1 MSSLRTSSLIF
12 VTDRLRVATR
22 LCGLADLRVLW
33 RRLEATVPAL
43 AGDNMTGSALNL
55 TDVSLWQLT
64 CRDDRQAFEELVRR
78 HQSVVSAVAY
88 NGCGDLTQSEDI
100 AQETFWAA
108 WRERAALLDPTRLR
122 AWLCGIARNLARN
135 SNRRAAKAASQLD
148 ESHEPIATTRE
159 PVDEAVSREEE
170 TLVWEALAEI
180 PENYREP
187 LILFYREHQSVTEVA
202 EALELSS
209 DAVKQRLSRGREMLR
224 EQVATVVEGALRRSR
239 PQAGFTVAV
248 MAGLTAMSAGT
259 KAALAATTGV
269 GAATAVAGAG
279 GAAVA
284 MKAAPAAAV
293 PGAVALA
300 STAGLAGGLFG
311 SAVGLA
317 GGWFGM
323 WLPAQFAPTN
333 RERLYHLMVGRR
345 MLVVSAV
352 MTLLLAG
359 LMIVL
364 ATRLSPSW
372 MMGCVFGWIVV
383 LNVYIAVE
391 ILLLVRTIKR
401 IRAESP
407 PESDPNDSPV
417 KAYFQQRATLANG
430 ASRWEG
436 RVYRSRST
444 LLGLP
449 LIDINVSDPAFTP
462 NSSQASP
469 PPPRH
474 ARGWIAIGDRA
485 DGMLL
490 AIGGVARGFFAFGG
504 LAMGIVSGGGVSL
517 GLISFGGLAVGA
529 LAVGGGALGGIAL
542 GGMAIGWQAAG
553 GGAIAWDVACGGGAV
568 AYHAAFGGG
577 AMAHDFAVGGGVSA
591 LHAND
596 DLAKAFLENHWLV
609 RGMKWYT
616 AHNALMTVA
625 IVVLSILPGCLITPL
640 MYRRRP
646 PVASE

>member
-1 MSSLRTSSLIF
+1 
-12 VTDRLRVATR
+12 
-22 LCGLADLRVLW
+22 
-33 RRLEATVPAL
+33 
-43 AGDNMTGSALNL
+43 MTGSAMNV
-55 TDVSLWQLT
+55 TDASLWELT

-122 AWLCGIARNLARN
+122 SWLCGIARNLARN

-148 ESHEPIATTRE
+148 ESAEPMATTRE
-159 PVDEAVSREEE
+159 PADEAVSREEE

-180 PENYREP
+180 PDNYREP
-187 LILFYREHQSVTEVA
+187 LILFYREQQSVSEVA
-202 EALELSS
+202 EALDLSS

-224 EQVATVVEGALRRSR
+224 EQVAAVVEGTLRRSR

-259 KAALAATTGV
+259 KAALAGTSVLGATS
-269 GAATAVAGAG
+269 AVAGAG
-279 GAAVA
+279 GAVA
-284 MKAAPAAAV
+284 AIKAAPAAAV
-293 PGAVALA
+293 PGGVALA
-300 STAGLAGGLFG
+300 STAGLAGGLAG
-311 SAVGLA
+311 SAIGLA
-317 GGWFGM
+317 GGWFGT

-333 RERLYHLMVGRR
+333 RERLYQLKVGRR

-359 LMIVL
+359 LMILLVP
-364 ATRLSPSW
+364 RLSPAW
-372 MMGCVFGWIVV
+372 IMGGVFGGVMV
-383 LNVYIAVE
+383 LNLYITIE
-391 ILLLVRTIKR
+391 ILLMVRAIKR
-401 IRAESP
+401 IRAETP

-417 KAYFQQRATLANG
+417 KAYFQQRATLADG
-430 ASRWEG
+430 TSRWEG

-449 LIDINVSDPAFTP
+449 LIDINVSAPFVTQD
-462 NSSQASP
+462 SSKGSP
-469 PPPRH
+469 PRQKH

-485 DGMLL
+485 DGILL

-504 LAMGIVSGGGVSL
+504 MALGIVSGGGVAL
-517 GLISFGGLAVGA
+517 GLVSFGGLAIGA

-568 AYHAAFGGG
+568 AYHAAYGGG
-577 AMAHDFAVGGGVSA
+577 AMAHDYAVGGGVSA

-596 DLAKAFLENHWLV
+596 EIAKVFLENHWLV
-609 RGMKWYT
+609 RGMKWYI
-616 AHNALMTVA
+616 AHNTLMTVA
-625 IVVLSILPGCLITPL
+625 IVVLSILPACLITPL
-640 MYRRRP
+640 MYRRRQTP
-646 PVASE
+646 PPE